1 MNNFNFNIGKKRQ
14 TDDDEL
20 KGRESKNPR
29 IEINDEDSTMNID
42 HLNSFDYNGIN
53 DMMINPQYH
62 SQEINRNSL
71 SYTTSQEDNELSNEL
86 NRLEIDKVQI
96 MSIARTAIDGASNV
110 AKNFAVFAPF
120 INSFLDIGKEIIAL
134 YEKAE
139 HNKELCGFLLKRCN
153 FAMAEVQD
161 LVIRKTEYA
170 DFFSKQENLSLF
182 KGFIDCMKRIKKFIA
197 DVSQFNKLKKFLY
210 ANSIEENCTKLE
222 QEFEGYMNSL
232 NFSFALRTR
241 NEFATMKYD
250 MKQIKDLLFCVYG
263 VSDDKQIQQNYFDG
277 MDLVVERNME
287 FQNQNKQ
294 RKFLN
299 SSEVEESEPL
309 LDSTQY
315 RKTNVYPSK
324 RIGKRTSLD
333 NCDEFCFK
341 EFSTSSPGKFSNEQT
356 QIEIRRQVNI
366 LKELKNSD
374 HIIRF
379 YGVAKEDTKDTKYYL
394 VTEWMEYGNLHEY
407 YTNFGDNI
415 NLEIKIKFALD
426 ICRGV
431 AYLHGCKILHHDIQS
446 ANILVNEHHKVRI
459 ANFGLSKKFSDIT
472 RNISHNLE
480 NIRYMA
486 PEKLLLDNNENGNS
500 DNKKKKV
507 PYDAK
512 CEIYSVG
519 ALLWEIAELKKPH
532 SDINSELIGSIR
544 KRVKENYVLPFS
556 SDVPYEWKTVVS
568 RATEYEPE
576 WRIKISDIC
585 IELYRLHKKYSSQ
598 NSMPPLSPSPT
609 TITIPSVE
617 EAVRE
622 HKSPNGNKR
631 LAWQSFSY
639 HSETDIEAKYWYG
652 YYYYH
657 EEIPELQRINK
668 EERIRIAINIFK
680 ETADKGNPSAQ
691 LRYGMCLWKG
701 EGVDVNSLEALKYLK
716 MAANQGNSAAMYIIG
731 KAYWNGGND
740 IEQDKIQGAEYLKK
754 AANNEHPTAI
764 KMCHEN
770 NIKYE

>member
-1 MNNFNFNIGKKRQ
+1 MININFNKGKKRQ
-14 TDDDEL
+14 TNDDEL
-20 KGRESKNPR
+20 KERESKNPR
-29 IEINDEDSTMNID
+29 IEINDEDSTMIID
-42 HLNSFDYNGIN
+42 NNSNSYYNDILA
-53 DMMINPQYH
+53 NPQYY
-62 SQEINRNSL
+62 SQERNSL
-71 SYTTSQEDNELSNEL
+71 SYKTSQEENELSNDL
-86 NRLEIDKVQI
+86 NRLEIDKVQVLNV
-96 MSIARTAIDGASNV
+96 ARTVIEGTSSV
-110 AKNFAVFAPF
+110 AKNFATFAPF

-161 LVIRKTEYA
+161 LVIRKTEYS

-182 KGFIDCMKRIKKFIA
+182 KGFIDCMKKIKKFIA

-210 ANSIEENCTKLE
+210 ANSIEENCTRLE

-232 NFSFALRTR
+232 NFSFALRAR

-263 VSDDKQIQQNYFDG
+263 VSDDKQTQQNYFDG
-277 MDLVVERNME
+277 MDLVVERNKE

-294 RKFLN
+294 RKLLD

-309 LDSTQY
+309 LDGTQY

-341 EFSTSSPGKFSNEQT
+341 EFSNSSSPSGKF
-356 QIEIRRQVNI
+356 I
-366 LKELKNSD
+366 
-374 HIIRF
+374 
-379 YGVAKEDTKDTKYYL
+379 
-394 VTEWMEYGNLHEY
+394 
-407 YTNFGDNI
+407 
-415 NLEIKIKFALD
+415 
-426 ICRGV
+426 
-431 AYLHGCKILHHDIQS
+431 
-446 ANILVNEHHKVRI
+446 
-459 ANFGLSKKFSDIT
+459 
-472 RNISHNLE
+472 
-480 NIRYMA
+480 
-486 PEKLLLDNNENGNS
+486 
-500 DNKKKKV
+500 
-507 PYDAK
+507 PYDPK

-532 SDINSELIGSIR
+532 SDISSELIVSIR

-556 SDVPYEWKTVVS
+556 SDVPFEWKSVVS

-598 NSMPPLSPSPT
+598 NSMPPLSPTPT
-609 TITIPSVE
+609 AVTIPSVE

-657 EEIPELQRINK
+657 EEIPELQPLWM
-668 EERIRIAINIFK
+668 E
-680 ETADKGNPSAQ
+680 GPS
-691 LRYGMCLWKG
+691 WIW
-701 EGVDVNSLEALKYLK
+701 D
-716 MAANQGNSAAMYIIG
+716 
-731 KAYWNGGND
+731 
-740 IEQDKIQGAEYLKK
+740 
-754 AANNEHPTAI
+754 
-764 KMCHEN
+764 
-770 NIKYE
+770 

>member
-1 MNNFNFNIGKKRQ
+1 MININFNKGKKRQ
-14 TDDDEL
+14 TNDDEL
-20 KGRESKNPR
+20 KERESKNPR
-29 IEINDEDSTMNID
+29 IEINDEDSTMIID
-42 HLNSFDYNGIN
+42 NNSNSYYNDILA
-53 DMMINPQYH
+53 NPQYY
-62 SQEINRNSL
+62 SQERNSL
-71 SYTTSQEDNELSNEL
+71 SYKTSQEENELSNDL
-86 NRLEIDKVQI
+86 NRLEIDKVQVLNV
-96 MSIARTAIDGASNV
+96 ARTVIEGTSSV
-110 AKNFAVFAPF
+110 AKNFATFAPF

-161 LVIRKTEYA
+161 LVIRKTEYS

-182 KGFIDCMKRIKKFIA
+182 KGFIDCMKKIKKFIA

-210 ANSIEENCTKLE
+210 ANSIEENCTRLE

-232 NFSFALRTR
+232 NFSFALRAR

-263 VSDDKQIQQNYFDG
+263 VSDDKQTQQNYFDG
-277 MDLVVERNME
+277 MDLVVERNKE

-294 RKFLN
+294 RKLLD

-309 LDSTQY
+309 LD
-315 RKTNVYPSK
+315 
-324 RIGKRTSLD
+324 
-333 NCDEFCFK
+333 
-341 EFSTSSPGKFSNEQT
+341 EFSNSSSPSGKFSNEQT

-379 YGVAKEDTKDTKYYL
+379 YGVAKEDKKYYL

-407 YTNFGDNI
+407 YTNYRDSI

-446 ANILVNEHHKVRI
+446 ANILVNELRKVKI
-459 ANFGLSKKFSDIT
+459 ANFGL
-472 RNISHNLE
+472 N
-480 NIRYMA
+480 
-486 PEKLLLDNNENGNS
+486 NNENNNN
-500 DNKKKKV
+500 DNNKKKKV
-507 PYDAK
+507 PYDPK

-532 SDINSELIGSIR
+532 SDISSELIVSIR

-556 SDVPYEWKTVVS
+556 SDVPFEWKSVVS

-598 NSMPPLSPSPT
+598 NSMPPLSPTPT
-609 TITIPSVE
+609 AVTIPSVE

-657 EEIPELQRINK
+657 EEIPELQRISK

-701 EGVDVNSLEALKYLK
+701 EGVAIDSHEALKYLK
-716 MAANQGNSAAMYIIG
+716 LAANQGNSAAMYIIG

-740 IEQDKIQGAEYLKK
+740 IEQDKVQGAEYLKI
-754 AANNEHPTAI
+754 AANNDHPTAK
-764 KMCHEN
+764 KMCLEN
-770 NIKYE
+770 NIYYL

>member
-1 MNNFNFNIGKKRQ
+1 MININFNKGKKRQ
-14 TDDDEL
+14 TNDDEL
-20 KGRESKNPR
+20 KERESKNPR
-29 IEINDEDSTMNID
+29 IEINDEDSTMIID
-42 HLNSFDYNGIN
+42 NNSNSYYNDILA
-53 DMMINPQYH
+53 NPQYY
-62 SQEINRNSL
+62 SQERNSL
-71 SYTTSQEDNELSNEL
+71 SYKTSQEDNELSNDL
-86 NRLEIDKVQI
+86 NRLEIDKVQVLNV
-96 MSIARTAIDGASNV
+96 ARTVIEGTSSV
-110 AKNFAVFAPF
+110 AKNFANFAPF

-161 LVIRKTEYA
+161 LVIRKTEYS

-182 KGFIDCMKRIKKFIA
+182 KGFIDCMKKIKKFIA

-210 ANSIEENCTKLE
+210 ANSIEENCTRLE

-232 NFSFALRTR
+232 NFSFALRAR

-263 VSDDKQIQQNYFDG
+263 VSDDKQTQQNYFDG
-277 MDLVVERNME
+277 MDLVVERNKE

-294 RKFLN
+294 RKLLD

-309 LDSTQY
+309 LDGTQY

-341 EFSTSSPGKFSNEQT
+341 EFSNSSSPSGKFSNEQT

-379 YGVAKEDTKDTKYYL
+379 YGVAKEDKKYYL

-407 YTNFGDNI
+407 YTNYRDSI

-446 ANILVNEHHKVRI
+446 ANILVNELRKVKI

-472 RNISHNLE
+472 RNITHNLE

-486 PEKLLLDNNENGNS
+486 PEKLVLDNNENNNN
-500 DNKKKKV
+500 DNKKKEV
-507 PYDAK
+507 PYDSK

-532 SDINSELIGSIR
+532 SDISSEILVSIR

-556 SDVPYEWKTVVS
+556 SDVPFEWKSVVS

-598 NSMPPLSPSPT
+598 NSMPPLSPTPT
-609 TITIPSVE
+609 AVTIPSVE

-657 EEIPELQRINK
+657 EEIPELQRISK

-701 EGVDVNSLEALKYLK
+701 EGIAIDSHEALKYLK
-716 MAANQGNSAAMYIIG
+716 LAANQGNSAAMYIIG

-740 IEQDKIQGAEYLKK
+740 IEQDKVQGAEYLKI
-754 AANNEHPTAI
+754 AANNDHPTAK
-764 KMCHEN
+764 KMCLEN
-770 NIKYE
+770 NIYYL